1 MPANSN
7 IVKPQN
13 DKIFEP
19 IYGANLDLNKLIKV
33 KKGVPYV
40 GRSMK
45 NNGITAYVERVDTPP
60 NPAHTISVSGGGS
73 VLECF
78 YQSEEFYSGR
88 DLFFLKP
95 KTNLNEK
102 QMLAYCYL
110 IKLNKYKT
118 VEVRQKLLGEKPG
131 VESFYHAS
139 DKDSGTSYALKEID
153 DQSLNWEKVKT
164 STLDKE
170 LKHEKSI
177 KVLKMDVEG
186 FEGNVLRGSK
196 NLLEKDL
203 IRYWIIE
210 YTQHCL
216 ARNNDSLDTL
226 RTLMEKHNLEMF
238 ILDPSGGLPKFIPN
252 KVAIKAYTIPNLLFT
267 KTKHLN
273 EDWVMEDIENHIKPK
288 SLWPM

>member
-1 MPANSN
+1 M
-7 IVKPQN
+7 KTL

-45 NNGITAYVERVDTPP
+45 NNGITAYVKRVDTPP

-110 IKLNKYKT
+110 IKLNKYKYNYG
-118 VEVRQKLLGEKPG
+118 RQANKTLGNLIIPEPDELPNWVNNDEISKKFKFKIDSINKKPFNEDKNFKTFKIGGDGGIFDIYGTKTTPKKILAKYGEGKYPYVTTQTENNG
-131 VESFYHAS
+131 VEEFYNHY
-139 DKDSGTSYALKEID
+139 TEI
-153 DQSLNWEKVKT
+153 
-164 STLDKE
+164 
-170 LKHEKSI
+170 
-177 KVLKMDVEG
+177 
-186 FEGNVLRGSK
+186 GNVL
-196 NLLEKDL
+196 
-203 IRYWIIE
+203 
-210 YTQHCL
+210 CV
-216 ARNNDSLDTL
+216 DSAVVG
-226 RTLMEKHNLEMF
+226 F
-238 ILDPSGGLPKFIPN
+238 CSYQ
-252 KVAIKAYTIPNLLFT
+252 A
-267 KTKHLN
+267 
-273 EDWVMEDIENHIKPK
+273 ENFSASDHVEVLKPK
-288 SLWPM
+288 KFVMVA

>member
-1 MPANSN
+1 MKAL
-7 IVKPQN
+7 

-19 IYGANLDLNKLIKV
+19 IYGVNLDLNKLTIV

-110 IKLNKYKT
+110 IKLNKYKYNYGRQANKT
-118 VEVRQKLLGEKPG
+118 LGNLIIPEPDELPNWVMMMKFLENLNLKLIQLTKNLLMKLKTLKHLKLVVMEAFLIFMEQKLLQK
-131 VESFYHAS
+131 
-139 DKDSGTSYALKEID
+139 
-153 DQSLNWEKVKT
+153 
-164 STLDKE
+164 
-170 LKHEKSI
+170 
-177 KVLKMDVEG
+177 
-186 FEGNVLRGSK
+186 
-196 NLLEKDL
+196 
-203 IRYWIIE
+203 RYWLNMVKASI
-210 YTQHCL
+210 
-216 ARNNDSLDTL
+216 
-226 RTLMEKHNLEMF
+226 LM
-238 ILDPSGGLPKFIPN
+238 
-252 KVAIKAYTIPNLLFT
+252 
-267 KTKHLN
+267 
-273 EDWVMEDIENHIKPK
+273 
-288 SLWPM
+288 